1 MNESILIILA
11 SAVFAGI
18 GIFIGMYISRL
29 KHSSETGKLETQIS
43 MFLANEKKAEANF
56 AQATSER
63 EQLRKEK
70 EFLNMD
76 LTRRNSEF
84 ESLEKR
90 NREQKLE
97 VEKLEERFKKE
108 FENLANKILDEN
120 SSKFSIQNKESLAI
134 ILNPLQE
141 KIKNFERRVEDTH
154 KESIDRHAMLRQ
166 QIIGLKELNQ
176 QMSKDTTN
184 LTKALRGDNKVQGNW
199 GELVL
204 ERVLEK
210 SGLRKDQEYFV
221 QSSFTNEEGRRMMP
235 DVVIHLPANRKMV
248 IDSKVSLIHYEA
260 FVNCEDEEEQ
270 KGFLKLHIASI
281 KRHIDQL
288 GAKNYHSL
296 YSIDSPDFVLLFIPI
311 EPAFAVAVNHDN
323 NLYNWAFDRNIVIV
337 TPTTL
342 LATLRTVDSMWTS
355 EKQQQHALDI
365 ARQAGALYDSFVNLT
380 DDLLKIERQ
389 FGTVQGSFN
398 TAMKKLTGRGN
409 LVTRVERL
417 KILGAKANKQIDAGL
432 LLEKDEDTVEDSSF
446 EGE

>member
-432 LLEKDEDTVEDSSF
+432 LLEDSLEEDSF
-446 EGE
+446 LDTRE